1 MAPAPEGAGARGGMF
16 SPVLRPASR
25 RSGRLGEGVLAPRAP
40 VDGVRRMLEE
50 ESYCV
55 DILTQVAAI
64 RAALKGF
71 SRELLDSHVRGC
83 VRQGIVKGDDAVVE
97 ELLDTIHKIMK

>member
-1 MAPAPEGAGARGGMF
+1 MSDKHTYRQEDLRKSLMHRLSRIEGQVR
-16 SPVLRPASR
+16 
-25 RSGRLGEGVLAPRAP
+25 
-40 VDGVRRMLEE
+40 GVRRMLEE
-50 ESYCV
+50 ETYCV

-83 VRQGIVKGDDAVVE
+83 VKDGIVRGEDAVVE